1 MRRAREVMSAS
12 VVSHSMTQ
20 SHRWPPSGW
29 SDDDSTSLLLSQAI
43 RSGSSPI
50 SFQPGAADRLESES
64 GGNGGGADDPFH
76 IAAAMGG
83 VFSFGTPRRSAAAR
97 RHRRRRTSLFAPDCW
112 PGCSPPAAKRAPVP
126 PGRGTAVRADV
137 QVVANCDHP
146 NRGRS
151 AGSAAFLVGRNLHRL
166 SSADGNEV
174 VGTPTGHQ

>member
-1 MRRAREVMSAS
+1 MMSAS
-12 VVSHSMTQ
+12 VLSHSMTQ

-29 SDDDSTSLLLSQAI
+29 RDDSTSLLLSQLI
-43 RSGSSPI
+43 ESRSSPI

-76 IAAAMGG
+76 IAAAIGG
-83 VFSFGTPRRSAAAR
+83 VFSLVRRVDLRLHVGIGAVEP
-97 RHRRRRTSLFAPDCW
+97 HSLLQIAGPD
-112 PGCSPPAAKRAPVP
+112 GSPPAAKRAPVP

-151 AGSAAFLVGRNLHRL
+151 AGSAAFLVGRNLHRV

-174 VGTPTGHQ
+174 VCTPTGHQ